1 MFVKLGDQ
9 VIFSVNLGYND
20 PGQSN
25 DCGIKNSKE
34 RVMNVDVIL
43 VHTDPVAT
51 IKVGSTINQNT
62 NG

>member
-1 MFVKLGDQ
+1 M
-9 VIFSVNLGYND
+9 NLGYND